1 MCLVFK
7 LVKLEPQNKNRMS
20 FCGLGCSLG
29 AISLLSR
36 VQRGQEQTEICVND
50 VRFKLVCVTFMYVG
64 KAFEAFWFENI
75 IGFDIYL
82 ENWYS

>member
-29 AISLLSR
+29 SISLLSR

-50 VRFKLVCVTFMYVG
+50 VRFKL
-64 KAFEAFWFENI
+64 
-75 IGFDIYL
+75 IGLFVL
-82 ENWYS
+82 RLCTRVKLSKRFGLKTL